1 MQRLP
6 VLSGGER
13 HEASRFVIGF
23 GVTII
28 LWACVHDLYLIGVE
42 PRHFTVY
49 HRSLLPLSNHAL
61 LALQY
66 ATVATLG
73 PGMVFGA
80 IAFAV
85 CRLGRWTPLN
95 FWPAWFLFLP
105 FVALIE
111 VAALCLGHYAAH
123 RFEAGLALPYPETL
137 YPDSTAGIAYTQSV
151 NITAYLGAAVLG
163 GMYQLVLF
171 LVRLRRAR
179 IKTAALL

>member
-1 MQRLP
+1 MTPEKNRQRRLP
-6 VLSGGER
+6 LSDGER
-13 HEASRFVIGF
+13 GEAALFVIGF
-23 GVTII
+23 AVTII
-28 LWACVHDLYLIGVE
+28 LWACAHDLYLIGVE

-80 IAFAV
+80 ITFAV
-85 CRLGRWTPLN
+85 CRLGRWSRLG
-95 FWPAWFLFLP
+95 FWPAWLLFLP

-111 VAALCLGHYAAH
+111 AAALGVGHYAAH
-123 RFEAGLALPYPETL
+123 RFEAGLAPPYPEAL

-151 NITAYLGAAVLG
+151 NITAYLGAALFG
-163 GMYQLVLF
+163 GLYQLVLF
-171 LVRLRRAR
+171 LVRLRRA
-179 IKTAALL
+179 